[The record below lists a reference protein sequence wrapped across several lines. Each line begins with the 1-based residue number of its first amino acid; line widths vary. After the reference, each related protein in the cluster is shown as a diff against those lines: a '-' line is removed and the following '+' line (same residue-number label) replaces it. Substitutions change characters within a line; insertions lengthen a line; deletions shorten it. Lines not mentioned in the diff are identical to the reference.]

1 MDTINGKPLSQFG
14 ATMLSGAYA
23 ELMTPAPLK
32 SFLENKDRS
41 KDGTDVF
48 ISNPRQDEKEV
59 TLNFIITGS
68 SQAEYISRY
77 NAFLSELY
85 TGQVSLFVEDLNQ
98 TFRLLYS
105 SVTKFGN
112 YRLHAC
118 EIALKFREPNPTN
131 RSNL

>member
-23 ELMTPAPLK
+23 ELMTPASLK

-41 KDGTDVF
+41 KDGTDVLV
-48 ISNPRQDEKEV
+48 SNPRQDEKEV

-98 TFRLLYS
+98 TFRLLYL

-118 EIALKFREPNPTN
+118 EIAVKFREPNPAN

>member
-23 ELMTPAPLK
+23 ELMTPASLK

-98 TFRLLYS
+98 TFRLLYL

-118 EIALKFREPNPTN
+118 EIAVKFREPNPTN
-131 RSNL
+131 RRNL

>member
-1 MDTINGKPLSQFG
+1 
-14 ATMLSGAYA
+14 MLSGAYA

-41 KDGTDVF
+41 KDGTDVL

-105 SVTKFGN
+105 S
-112 YRLHAC
+112 
-118 EIALKFREPNPTN
+118 EPNSATIGFMPVK
-131 RSNL
+131 SQ

>member
-59 TLNFIITGS
+59 TLNFIILAVVRPNIYPGIMLFSPSYTPDK
-68 SQAEYISRY
+68 SRC
-77 NAFLSELY
+77 
-85 TGQVSLFVEDLNQ
+85 
-98 TFRLLYS
+98 LL
-105 SVTKFGN
+105 K
-112 YRLHAC
+112 
-118 EIALKFREPNPTN
+118 I
-131 RSNL
+131 